1 MASGVQPQD
10 SLANF
15 QYYGRAELPP
25 EVLTALEKATPFDLL
40 LTAHSRSTRITYLF
54 CDKDGSKHDDAA
66 RLTSQGYSKGNVAIF
81 AQDVATLRK
90 VLPPPRA
97 EIHEAMCALFVGPTT
112 VPTKENI
119 EALRPVLV
127 SKNRVQTILDF
138 LLSRNAYYVSAGVQ
152 FSQTNLDG
160 LYREPV
166 EEGVLDAVELCC
178 LPDSTLDAKAYADR
192 GDTED
197 GEGLTRRT
205 TGGET
210 VMEAVGYVVGEK
222 TPRDL
227 RNMKASAVAWCL
239 DKNNYLR
246 VQSGSRFLSDRDPGF
261 LTYNFPHLDPW
272 GIGGFNEPSR
282 TAKQHISFERQVSNL
297 LMQSDGTFQ
306 KDPNFAYVCWN
317 IIQKTEVN
325 RQISF
330 RTPARQ
336 QAGIVADIQEMAPVI
351 TELIRKWEFNPTAKP
366 SNKNEK
372 KAMRTLSKLK
382 VLARDLKGSSGYKQC
397 RRNEIRGLIKKFST
411 PALFL
416 TLNPA
421 DIADPLLGA
430 IAGVVP
436 DEWKELEQFPEA

>member
-1 MASGVQPQD
+1 MAAGLQPPD

-25 EVLTALEKATPFDLL
+25 EVLSAFEKATPFDLL
-40 LTAHSRSTRITYLF
+40 LSAHSRSTRITYLF
-54 CDKDGSKHDDAA
+54 CDKDGVKVNDAT
-66 RLTSQGYSKGNVAIF
+66 RMSSQGYSKGNVAIF

-97 EIHEAMCALFVGPTT
+97 EIQEAMCALFVGPTT

-138 LLSRNAYYVSAGVQ
+138 LLSKNAYYLSAGVQ
-152 FSQTNLDG
+152 FSKTNLEG
-160 LYREPV
+160 LYQGPV
-166 EEGVLDAVELCC
+166 AEGVLDAVEFCC
-178 LPDSTLDAKAYADR
+178 LPESTLDTRGYADR
-192 GDTED
+192 GDNDNTESSA
-197 GEGLTRRT
+197 LQK

-222 TPRDL
+222 SPRDL
-227 RNMKASAVAWCL
+227 RDMKASAVAWCL
-239 DKNNYLR
+239 DRNNYLR
-246 VQSGSRFLSDRDPGF
+246 VQSGSKFLSDRDPGF

-272 GIGGFNEPSR
+272 GIGGFNEPARS
-282 TAKQHISFERQVSNL
+282 AKQKISFERQVSNL
-297 LMQSDGTFQ
+297 LRQADGTFQ

-330 RTPARQ
+330 RTPAKQ

-351 TELIRKWEFNPTAKP
+351 TELIRKWEFNPNAKP
-366 SNKNEK
+366 SNKYEK

-397 RRNEIRGLIKKFST
+397 RRNEI
-411 PALFL
+411 
-416 TLNPA
+416 
-421 DIADPLLGA
+421 
-430 IAGVVP
+430 
-436 DEWKELEQFPEA
+436 